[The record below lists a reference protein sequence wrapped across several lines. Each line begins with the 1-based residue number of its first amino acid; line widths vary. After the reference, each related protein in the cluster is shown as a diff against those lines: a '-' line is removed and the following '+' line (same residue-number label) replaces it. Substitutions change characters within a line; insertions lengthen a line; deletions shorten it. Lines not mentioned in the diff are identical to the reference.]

1 MKLSSEQ
8 IANLRV
14 DYALRSFSEPD
25 LHPDP
30 LIQFASW
37 FDEALNAEVNEPNA
51 MTLATASS
59 DGKPSARIVLLKGIS
74 DQGFTFFTNYES
86 RKGIEMQ
93 QNPNVA
99 LVFCWLE
106 LQRQVRIEGTISK
119 VSAEES
125 DAYFSSRPLKSQ
137 LGAIASAQ
145 STPLTSRKELEERFD
160 ALFIQ
165 YEKSQ
170 PVRPVNWGG
179 YLVTPASIE
188 FWQGRQSRLHD
199 RFVYQK
205 QFDGKSWNITRL
217 SP

>member
-25 LHPDP
+25 LHIDP
-30 LIQFASW
+30 LIQFATW
-37 FDEALNAEVNEPNA
+37 FEEALNAEVNEPNA
-51 MTLATASS
+51 MTLATASP

-86 RKGIEMQ
+86 RKGLEMQ
-93 QNPNVA
+93 LNPNVA

-119 VSAEES
+119 VSPEES
-125 DAYFSSRPLKSQ
+125 DEYFASRPLKSQ

-145 STPLTSRKELEERFD
+145 STPLASREELERRFD
-160 ALFIQ
+160 SLTIQ
-165 YEKSQ
+165 YENNQ
-170 PVRPVNWGG
+170 PARPLNWGG
-179 YLVTPASIE
+179 YLVTPTNIE

-199 RFVYQK
+199 RFVYQRN
-205 QFDGKSWNITRL
+205 QIDTSWNITRL